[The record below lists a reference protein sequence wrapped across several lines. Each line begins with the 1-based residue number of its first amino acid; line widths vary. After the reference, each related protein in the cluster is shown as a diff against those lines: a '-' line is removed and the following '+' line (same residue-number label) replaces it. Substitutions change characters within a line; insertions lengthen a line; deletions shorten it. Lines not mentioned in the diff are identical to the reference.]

1 VRALHNARW
10 LHNDLVK
17 FFLRDPQGLCNAL
30 CMTTQRSDLLVPQFD
45 LADRMRK
52 ALRVAD
58 IGVQEMADF
67 LGVARNT
74 VSTWING
81 KIQPSTQT
89 IRLWA
94 IRCNVPYEWLRWGDT
109 PGPESAHTTRY
120 AERVTPHAN
129 GNNLTL
135 RNELVAPSLDETRA
149 A

>member
-1 VRALHNARW
+1 
-10 LHNDLVK
+10 
-17 FFLRDPQGLCNAL
+17 
-30 CMTTQRSDLLVPQFD
+30 MTTQRSELLVPQFD

-81 KIQPSTQT
+81 KITPSTQT

-94 IRCNVPYEWLRWGDT
+94 IRCNVPYEWLRWGDF
-109 PGPESAHTTRY
+109 PGPRSAS
-120 AERVTPHAN
+120 TPEYTDRSPRD
-129 GNNLTL
+129 NLTL
-135 RNELVAPSLDETRA
+135 RNELVAASLDETRA

>member
-1 VRALHNARW
+1 
-10 LHNDLVK
+10 
-17 FFLRDPQGLCNAL
+17 
-30 CMTTQRSDLLVPQFD
+30 MTTQRSDLLVPQFD

-58 IGVQEMADF
+58 IGVQEMADY

-94 IRCNVPYEWLRWGDT
+94 IRCNVPYEWLRWGDF
-109 PGPESAHTTRY
+109 PGPGSRHTPEYTDRDGPGK
-120 AERVTPHAN
+120 VTV
-129 GNNLTL
+129 
-135 RNELVAPSLDETRA
+135 RNEQDTSSLSLEEA

>member
-1 VRALHNARW
+1 M
-10 LHNDLVK
+10 VK

-30 CMTTQRSDLLVPQFD
+30 CMTTQRSELLVPEFD

-52 ALRVAD
+52 ALRVAG
-58 IGVQEMADF
+58 IGVQEMASY

-81 KIQPSTQT
+81 KIAPSTQT

-94 IRCNVPYEWLRWGDT
+94 IRCDVPYEWLRWGDF
-109 PGPESAHTTRY
+109 PGPEYTDRDGPGK
-120 AERVTPHAN
+120 VTVRDEQD
-129 GNNLTL
+129 TS
-135 RNELVAPSLDETRA
+135 SLSLEEA

>member
-1 VRALHNARW
+1 MILAGA
-10 LHNDLVK
+10 
-17 FFLRDPQGLCNAL
+17 FLRDPRGVCDAR

-58 IGVQEMADF
+58 LGVQQMADY
-67 LGVARNT
+67 LGVGRNT

-81 KIQPSTQT
+81 RIEPSVQT

-94 IRCNVPYEWLRWGDT
+94 IRCDVSYEWLRWGDIPPPPSRRT
-109 PGPESAHTTRY
+109 PQY
-120 AERVTPHAN
+120 ADSYPR
-129 GNNLTL
+129 NNLTL
-135 RNELVAPSLDETRA
+135 RNELATASLDETRA

>member
-1 VRALHNARW
+1 M
-10 LHNDLVK
+10 VK
-17 FFLRDPQGLCNAL
+17 FFLRVSRGVCNAL

-81 KIQPSTQT
+81 KITPSTQT

-94 IRCNVPYEWLRWGDT
+94 NRCNGPYEWLRWGDF
-109 PGPESAHTTRY
+109 PGPGSRHTPEY
-120 AERVTPHAN
+120 AERNSQKKVTVRN
-129 GNNLTL
+129 GQDTS
-135 RNELVAPSLDETRA
+135 SLSLEEA

>member
-1 VRALHNARW
+1 MIPAGV
-10 LHNDLVK
+10 
-17 FFLRDPQGLCNAL
+17 FLRDSRDVCDAR
-30 CMTTQRSDLLVPQFD
+30 CMTTQRSELLVPEFD

-58 IGVQEMADF
+58 LGVQQMADY
-67 LGVARNT
+67 LGVGRNT

-81 KIQPSTQT
+81 KIAPSTQT

-94 IRCNVPYEWLRWGDT
+94 IRCDVPYDWLRWGDI
-109 PGPESAHTTRY
+109 PGPGSPPTTRY